1 MTVGGTTGL
10 SCGTGKDG
18 ESTIIENG
26 NLAEFPVAKLRDKEA
41 GFDNGFRSYT

>member
-10 SCGTGKDG
+10 PCDTGKEG

-26 NLAEFPVAKLRDKEA
+26 NLAEFPVATLEDEEE
-41 GFDNGFRSYT
+41 GFGDGFRSYT